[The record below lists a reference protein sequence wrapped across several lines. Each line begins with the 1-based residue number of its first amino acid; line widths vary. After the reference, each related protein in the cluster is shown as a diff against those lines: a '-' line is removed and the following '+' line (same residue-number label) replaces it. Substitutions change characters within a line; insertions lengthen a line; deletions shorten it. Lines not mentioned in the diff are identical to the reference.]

1 MNENIGEIILY
12 QPDINI
18 RLEVRMHE
26 ETVWLNRP
34 QLAILFDRD
43 IKTIGKH
50 INNALQEELSD
61 CSVVA
66 NFATTAR
73 DGKTY
78 HVEHFN
84 LDMILSVGYRVKSKR
99 GVEFR
104 KWANSVLKE
113 YLLRG
118 HAINQRFERLEQRV
132 AKTEEQIGF
141 FVRTALPPAEGVFYD
156 GQVFDAYSFVS
167 DLIRSAHERIVLID
181 NYVDDS
187 VLKTLTKRN
196 GEVSATI
203 ITRKVSTT
211 LSVDIER
218 HNQQYSPVIVQTCN
232 RFHDR
237 FLIIDQIVYHL
248 GASLKDLGKKLFAFN
263 RMEVA
268 ADEILRFANDMKNP
282 EKP

>member
-1 MNENIGEIILY
+1 MKKNIDTTNEGEIILY
-12 QPDINI
+12 QPDNNV

-26 ETVWLNRP
+26 ETVWLNR
-34 QLAILFDRD
+34 QQMAILFTRD

-61 CSVVA
+61 FPVVA
-66 NFATTAR
+66 KFATTAR

-78 HVEHFN
+78 QVEHYN

-118 HAINQRFERLEQRV
+118 YAINQRFERLEQRV

-141 FVRTALPPAEGVFYD
+141 FVSTALPPVQGVFYD
-156 GQVFDAYSFVS
+156 GQIFDAYTFVA
-167 DLIRSAHERIVLID
+167 DLVRSARERIILID

-187 VLKTLTKRN
+187 VLKMLTKRN
-196 GEVSATI
+196 EDVSATI
-203 ITRKVSTT
+203 ITRKISDA
-211 LSVDIER
+211 LAVDVAR
-218 HNQQYSPVIVQTCN
+218 HNQQYPPVDIQTSD

-237 FLIIDQIVYHL
+237 FLIIDDTVYHL
-248 GASLKDLGKKLFAFN
+248 GASMKDLGKRLFAFSKLN
-263 RMEVA
+263 IPA
-268 ADEILRFANDMKNP
+268 HNL
-282 EKP
+282 